1 MAYDDT
7 SFYGDLIVNDYDE
20 QNNFMNPVSP
30 MGFYVY
36 HILGDGFDKMSEYC
50 TEFLNDIS
58 VLTANVKGLDN
69 FWGISYNL
77 PRPLINGEP
86 ISDEEYKVYLYLR
99 NCRLLTREDLE
110 ICFNNCF
117 AVEDYTVYFSEETNY
132 LSVVDHNHYESL
144 VTDGSNLAKN
154 NLDVSN
160 EYIINQANSGADV
173 MGLESL
179 LSEDEEKIIVINIP
193 SQNWNEEFLAFLEQF
208 ISVKGNLQIRE
219 YQL

>member
-36 HILGDGFDKMSEYC
+36 HILGDGFDLMSEYC

-77 PRPLINGEP
+77 PRPILNGEP

-110 ICFNNCF
+110 ICFNSCF

-132 LSVVDHNHYESL
+132 LNVVDHNHYESL
-144 VTDGSNLAKN
+144 VTDESNLAKN

-173 MGLESL
+173 RGLESL

-193 SQNWNEEFLAFLEQF
+193 SQNWSEDFLAFLEQF
-208 ISVKGNLQIRE
+208 ISVKGNLKIRE

>member
-7 SFYGDLIVNDYDE
+7 SFYGDMIVNDYDE

-30 MGFYVY
+30 MGFLVY
-36 HILGDGFDKMSEYC
+36 HLLGDGFDMMSDYC

-77 PRPLINGEP
+77 PRPILNDVP
-86 ISDEEYKVYLYLR
+86 ITDEEYKVYLYLR

-132 LSVVDHNHYESL
+132 LKVVDHNNYESM
-144 VTDGSNLAKN
+144 VTDESNLAKN

-160 EYIINQANSGADV
+160 EYIINQANSSADV

-179 LSEDEEKIIVINIP
+179 LSEDEDKVTVINIP
-193 SQNWNEEFLAFLEQF
+193 SQNWSEDFLTFLEQF

>member
-7 SFYGDLIVNDYDE
+7 SFYGDMIVNDYDE

-30 MGFYVY
+30 MGFLVY
-36 HILGDGFDKMSEYC
+36 HLLGDGFDMMTEAC
-50 TEFLNDIS
+50 TDFLNDIS

-77 PRPLINGEP
+77 PRPILNSEP

-117 AVEDYTVYFSEETNY
+117 AVGDYTVYFSEETNY
-132 LSVVDHNHYESL
+132 LNVVDHNHYESL
-144 VTDGSNLAKN
+144 VTDESNLAKN

-179 LSEDEEKIIVINIP
+179 LSEDEEKITVINIP
-193 SQNWNEEFLAFLEQF
+193 SQNWSEDFLTFLEQF